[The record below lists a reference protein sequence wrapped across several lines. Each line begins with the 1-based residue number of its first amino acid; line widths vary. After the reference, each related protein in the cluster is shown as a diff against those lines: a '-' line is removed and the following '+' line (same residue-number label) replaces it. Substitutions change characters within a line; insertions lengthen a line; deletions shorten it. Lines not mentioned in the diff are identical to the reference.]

1 MRLFNS
7 QASNTKQCS
16 PHNSTPPQDNCVKG
30 WQRSIYSA
38 YFYDTADFPWGEDVN
53 TIAKMI
59 RYMSGDMRKRYV
71 QSITGRF
78 MDQRNGQ
85 SVIADELL
93 GLFNFAINLKDYI
106 TLLWKIQ

>member
-1 MRLFNS
+1 MRLFNRGS
-7 QASNTKQCS
+7 GNSKCTPISNT
-16 PHNSTPPQDNCVKG
+16 PVQDNCVKG

-38 YFYDTADFPWGEDVN
+38 YFYDTAEFPWSSDAN
-53 TIAKMI
+53 TTAKMI
-59 RYMSGDMRKRYV
+59 KYMRGDMRERYV

-93 GLFNFAINLKDYI
+93 GLFNFAVNLKDYV
-106 TLLWKIQ
+106 TLLWKIR